1 MTTPQSIDQKNPVI
15 KKLLIILFTL
25 IVILAFSWVMLPQGY
40 STDITKIGKGKPAV
54 IIIYDANNAG
64 SDHLIE
70 SFTQVRGEFES
81 QVEFIIVDV
90 NAPGGQDFANTNAV
104 PAPSALFLSRE
115 GMRVTVV
122 YPPQEAAE
130 LNQIIRQAFNL

>member
-1 MTTPQSIDQKNPVI
+1 MTTPQSTDQKNPVI
-15 KKLLIILFTL
+15 KKALIILLSIT
-25 IVILAFSWVMLPQGY
+25 VILAFSWAMLPQGY
-40 STDITKIGKGKPAV
+40 STDITKIGKGKPAIV
-54 IIIYDANNAG
+54 LIYDTMNAG
-64 SDHLIE
+64 SDHLMG

-104 PAPSALFLSRE
+104 PAASGLLLSRQ
-115 GMRVTVV
+115 GKRITVI

-130 LNQIIRQAFNL
+130 LKQTIRRAFNL

>member
-1 MTTPQSIDQKNPVI
+1 MTTPQSTDQKNPIV
-15 KKLLIILFTL
+15 KKLLVILFAG

-54 IIIYDANNAG
+54 VIIYDANNAG
-64 SDHLIE
+64 SDHIMG

-90 NAPGGQDFANTNAV
+90 NTPGGQDFANTNVV
-104 PAPSALFLSRE
+104 PAASALFLSRQGE
-115 GMRVTVV
+115 RITVI
-122 YPPQEAAE
+122 YPPQEAAA
-130 LNQIIRQAFNL
+130 LNKIIRQAFNL